1 MSATD
6 FETGAA
12 ACPGCS
18 MASVAAQRAR
28 GIVQEGDQTILLS
41 LPTIHCASCISN
53 VEQGMLALDEV
64 HDIRVNL
71 TRKRATI
78 HAAPGADVAKLT
90 RELSRMGYEAQPLDG
105 ATLSAD
111 QSDRAAKDLVMRLG
125 VAGFAMMNVMLL
137 SVAVWSGAA
146 DHTRDLFH
154 WLSAAIAL
162 PTIAF
167 SAQPF
172 FIKAWGALRH
182 ASLNMDVPISLAII
196 LAAGMSLFETTQSG
210 EHAYFDAALSLTF
223 FLLAGR
229 YLDQR
234 TRTTARSAAT
244 ELAALEA
251 PTAIRVIGD
260 QVETVPVKQLAID
273 DIVLV
278 RPGGK
283 VPVDGVIEDGSSELD
298 RAFLTG
304 ESDPIPAN
312 VGSEVRAGEVNLSGP
327 LHIRAT
333 AVGKDTFLH
342 SLADLIAI
350 AEESK
355 SRYNSLA
362 DRAAQI
368 YAPAVH
374 LLAFAAFVLWMYM
387 TGGDVR
393 YALNIA
399 VATLIITCPCA
410 LGLAVPA
417 VSTVASGALF
427 KKGLLVKHATA
438 LERLAEVNEVIF
450 DKTGT
455 LTLGKPSFI
464 NADSLTPAQFA
475 IAGKLAD
482 ASEHPRSVAVSDAAH
497 KRDDLPMLDVT
508 GLQEHPGLGIE
519 AWWDGQMVR
528 LGRARWADPDGSHDG
543 TVLKIGDT
551 PALPLQFEDTVRP
564 GAAELIATLKAQNIP
579 VTLLSGDTAAHVQRL
594 ADELGIDNARAGMLP
609 DEKVKVLEDI
619 QSTGK
624 RVLMVGDG
632 LNDTA
637 ALAMAHVSIAPASA
651 LDATRVAADMVLVA
665 PTLANVAEA
674 LRIAKRAKRRILEN
688 FGVAAVYNAIA
699 IPLAFFGFATPL
711 TAAIAMSSSSIIV
724 SLNALR
730 TR

>member
-1 MSATD
+1 MSAAD
-6 FETGAA
+6 FETGAT

-18 MASVAAQRAR
+18 VASVAAQRAQR
-28 GIVQEGDQTILLS
+28 LVLDGDQTILLS

-53 VEQGMLALDEV
+53 VEHGLLAMPGV

-78 HAAPGADVAKLT
+78 HAAPETDVQDLT
-90 RELSRMGYEAQPLDG
+90 RALSRMGYEAQPLDG

-111 QSDRAAKDLVMRLG
+111 QSDRAARDLVMRLG

-137 SVAVWSGAA
+137 SVAIWSGAA
-146 DHTRDLFH
+146 DATRDLFH

-162 PTIAF
+162 PAIAF

-172 FIKAWGALRH
+172 FVKAWGALRT
-182 ASLNMDVPISLAII
+182 ASLNMDVPISLAIL
-196 LAAGMSLFETTQSG
+196 LAAAMSLFEVTQSG

-229 YLDQR
+229 YLDQK

-251 PTAIRVIGD
+251 PTAIRVRGD
-260 QVETVPVKQLAID
+260 EIETVAVKTLVVG

-278 RPGGK
+278 RPGAK
-283 VPVDGVIEDGSSELD
+283 IPVDGIISDGHSELD

-304 ESDPIPAN
+304 ETDPVPVGPATT
-312 VGSEVRAGEVNLSGP
+312 VRAGEVNLSGA

-342 SLADLIAI
+342 SLADLISV
-350 AEESK
+350 AEEAK

-374 LLAFAAFVLWMYM
+374 LLAFAAFVMWMYL
-387 TGGDVR
+387 TGGDIR
-393 YALNIA
+393 FALNIA

-427 KKGLLVKHATA
+427 KRGLLVKHATA
-438 LERLAEVNEVIF
+438 LERLAEVDAVLF

-455 LTLGKPSFI
+455 LTLGKPTLIGGS
-464 NADSLTPAQFA
+464 DLPPLGFA
-475 IAGKLAD
+475 IAAALAQ
-482 ASEHPRSVAVSDAAH
+482 SSQHPRSVAISEAAMTL
-497 KRDDLPMLDVT
+497 DLPAAPVT
-508 GLQEHPGLGIE
+508 DITEHPGLGVE
-519 AWWDGQMVR
+519 GVWRGTPVR
-528 LGRARWADPDGSHDG
+528 LGRAGWADPASAHEG
-543 TVLKIGDT
+543 TVLKIAAE
-551 PALPLQFEDTVRP
+551 PAIEFTFEDTIRL
-564 GAAELIATLKAQNIP
+564 GADQLIQALANRDLP
-579 VTLLSGDTAAHVQRL
+579 VTLLSGDTSAHVAAL
-594 ADELGIDNARAGMLP
+594 CENLGIADYHAAMLP
-609 DEKVKVLEDI
+609 DEKAAFL
-619 QSTGK
+619 QALQHQGK

-637 ALAMAHVSIAPASA
+637 ALALAHVSIAPASA
-651 LDATRVAADMVLVA
+651 LDATRVAADMVLVSPDLSNIA
-665 PTLANVAEA
+665 HA

-688 FGVAAVYNAIA
+688 FGVAAVYNSVAV
-699 IPLAFFGFATPL
+699 PLAFLGFATPL
-711 TAAIAMSSSSIIV
+711 TAAIAMSTSSIIV